1 VRGLTE
7 RSGIDI
13 RLSISENIGRLS
25 QDLELV
31 IFRLVQECL
40 TNVRRH
46 SGSKTAMIRIVRDED
61 KISLEV
67 MDQGNGISPESLAE
81 IQSGGAGIGVRGMR
95 ERVRQFNGE
104 MKIESNGAGT
114 TISFTFPLGTET
126 AAERRDQATA

>member
-1 VRGLTE
+1 
-7 RSGIDI
+7 
-13 RLSISENIGRLS
+13 
-25 QDLELV
+25 LV